1 VRGRDEALKVDGL
14 EEKKTGLFLVRD
26 HEFDGDVW
34 LDCRGDGLD
43 VYGYDED
50 GESVSVGDSQ
60 ATRKV
65 KSHVL
70 ESEHNC
76 LDEFSEVRSSGE

>member
-14 EEKKTGLFLVRD
+14 DEKKTGLFLVKD

-34 LDCRGDGLD
+34 LDCRGDEPE
-43 VYGYDED
+43 VYGYED

-60 ATRKV
+60 ATKKV
-65 KSHVL
+65 KSHVKR
-70 ESEHNC
+70 SEHNS
-76 LDEFSEVRSSGE
+76 LDQFSEVRSC

>member
-1 VRGRDEALKVDGL
+1 MRGRAEALEIDGL
-14 EEKKTGLFLVRD
+14 EEKKTGLFLVKD

-34 LDCRGDGLD
+34 LDCRGDEPE
-43 VYGYDED
+43 VYGYEN

-65 KSHVL
+65 RTRVEASQHK
-70 ESEHNC
+70 C
-76 LDEFSEVRSSGE
+76 LNSFSEVGSTSE

>member
-1 VRGRDEALKVDGL
+1 VRGRDEALEIDGL
-14 EEKKTGLFLVRD
+14 EEKKTGLFLVKD

-34 LDCRGDGLD
+34 LDCRGDEPE
-43 VYGYDED
+43 VYGYNED

-70 ESEHNC
+70 GSEHNC
-76 LDEFSEVRSSGE
+76 LDQFSEVDSQ

>member
-1 VRGRDEALKVDGL
+1 MRGRDEALKVDGL

-65 KSHVL
+65 KSHVKR
-70 ESEHNC
+70 SEHNC
-76 LDEFSEVRSSGE
+76 LDEFSEVRSP

>member
-1 VRGRDEALKVDGL
+1 VRGRDQALEIDGL
-14 EEKKTGLFLVRD
+14 EEKKTGLFLVKG
-26 HEFDGDVW
+26 HGFDGDVW

-50 GESVSVGDSQ
+50 GESVSVSDSQ

-65 KSHVL
+65 RKQVQA
-70 ESEHNC
+70 SEHDC
-76 LDEFSEVRSSGE
+76 LDQFTEVRSSGE